1 MHYAREELKESLIT
15 SLQDM
20 LQEKSKFDVDE
31 LIKKQTIDLK
41 FLSLTKGQKK
51 KFIEQ

>member
-1 MHYAREELKESLIT
+1 MNEEMHYAREELKESLIT
-15 SLQDM
+15 SLQEM

-41 FLSLTKGQKK
+41 FLSLTKG
-51 KFIEQ
+51 